1 MENCVF
7 NTELFQCHH
16 QITFEPSEGFQL
28 HCHNSYEVY
37 HYISGDV
44 SYLVEG
50 RRYELK
56 SQCVL
61 LLAPHVFHGVRIES
75 SRPYERFAIHFHPA
89 ALSQENVSLLLH
101 PFQSASSGVGI
112 YFANTELFCI
122 SSYFEDILSSISLEE
137 DIRNLAVQIRLENLL
152 IQILHM
158 SRKERGISLAPQND
172 TILKVLQYLNAHLDQ
187 KITLDSLAQKF
198 YLNKYHLNAMFR
210 RSTGTTVIDYL
221 IHKRLANAH
230 QLLSEG
236 ITAAEAAERSGF
248 RDYSTFF
255 REYKRKYG
263 IAPSDTV
270 LFYGDKQNKI

>member
-7 NTELFQCHH
+7 NTELYQCHH
-16 QITFEPSEGFQL
+16 QITCEPSEEYQL
-28 HCHNSYEVY
+28 HCHNFYEVY

-44 SYLVEG
+44 SYRVEG

-89 ALSQENVSLLLH
+89 ALSQENASLLLR
-101 PFQSASSGVGI
+101 PFQSASSGVGV
-112 YFANTELFCI
+112 YFADTERFHLSAF
-122 SSYFEDILSSISLEE
+122 FEDVLSSASLEE

-152 IQILHM
+152 LQILHM
-158 SRKERGISLAPQND
+158 SRKVRGITLAPQND
-172 TILKVLQYLNAHLDQ
+172 TIQEVLKYLNHHLDE

-198 YLNKYHLNAMFR
+198 YLNKYHLNSLFR

-221 IHKRLANAH
+221 IHKRLAHAH

-236 ITAAEAAERSGF
+236 VSAAEAAERSGF

-270 LFYGDKQNKI
+270 SF